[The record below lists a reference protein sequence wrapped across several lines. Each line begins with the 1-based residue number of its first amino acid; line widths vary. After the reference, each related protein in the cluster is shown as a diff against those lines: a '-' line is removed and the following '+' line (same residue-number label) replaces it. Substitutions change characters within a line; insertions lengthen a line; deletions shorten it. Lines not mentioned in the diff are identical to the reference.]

1 MNQSNKNQNILSS
14 LSYFSVFFAPIIF
27 PIFVWIFA
35 EKPTS
40 THGRKALF
48 NHIWV
53 YIFLFFAN
61 LGFIFSREVFDKPF
75 DNQEVISNVSFGI
88 GIFYYSLL
96 ALYFFSTSFVVSNC
110 LRINN
115 IVPSLTGW
123 LFPSLYSLP
132 FIVYMLQSINT
143 AVTLIT
149 NKAAIKTLKSSC

>member
-1 MNQSNKNQNILSS
+1 MLSVLIALEVIILNQSNKNQNILSS

-88 GIFYYSLL
+88 GIFLL
-96 ALYFFSTSFVVSNC
+96 LIAGIIFLF
-110 LRINN
+110 N
-115 IVPSLTGW
+115 IIRGIKLLTD
-123 LFPSLYSLP
+123 
-132 FIVYMLQSINT
+132 
-143 AVTLIT
+143 
-149 NKAAIKTLKSSC
+149 K

>member
-61 LGFIFSREVFDKPF
+61 LSFIFSREVFDKPF

-88 GIFYYSLL
+88 GIFLL
-96 ALYFFSTSFVVSNC
+96 LIAGIIFLFNIIRGIN

-123 LFPSLYSLP
+123 LFHLYILSLSSSTCYNLSILP
-132 FIVYMLQSINT
+132 
-143 AVTLIT
+143 
-149 NKAAIKTLKSSC
+149 